1 MPEKKSEKTLYLYK
15 EKGQIMYVELKN
27 VTKIIDGNEILNH
40 INCSFQQGNIYGIR
54 GKNGSGKTML
64 LKAISGLV
72 RIDEGEINVG
82 GQVLKKGN
90 EFPED
95 VSALIENPG
104 FIGNYS
110 GFKNLKILA
119 RIRNRISE
127 ETIVS
132 YMERFQL
139 DPYSKKKVKKYSLG
153 MKQKLG
159 IIAAVM
165 ESSKLILL
173 DEPTN
178 ALDEES
184 IHIFNEMVI
193 EEKKRG
199 NTVVITSHD
208 FEELKSMADYIIEM
222 ENGKIIKIGGVR

>member
-1 MPEKKSEKTLYLYK
+1 MPEPNNLKTLNLYNDK
-15 EKGQIMYVELKN
+15 RKIMYVELKN
-27 VTKIIDGNEILNH
+27 VTKMIDGNEILNH

-110 GFKNLKILA
+110 GFKNLKIFA

-127 ETIVS
+127 E
-132 YMERFQL
+132 
-139 DPYSKKKVKKYSLG
+139 
-153 MKQKLG
+153 
-159 IIAAVM
+159 
-165 ESSKLILL
+165 
-173 DEPTN
+173 
-178 ALDEES
+178 ALFPIWNDFNW
-184 IHIFNEMVI
+184 IHIQ
-193 EEKKRG
+193 KR
-199 NTVVITSHD
+199 
-208 FEELKSMADYIIEM
+208 K
-222 ENGKIIKIGGVR
+222 

>member
-1 MPEKKSEKTLYLYK
+1 MRKYCIYIKKERVKK
-15 EKGQIMYVELKN
+15 IMYVTLKN
-27 VTKIIDGNEILNH
+27 VTKIMDGNEILSH
-40 INCSFQQGNIYGIR
+40 INCSFRQGNIYGIR

-72 RIDEGEINVG
+72 RIEEGEINVG
-82 GQVLKKGN
+82 GQILRKGN

-110 GFKNLKILA
+110 GLRNLKIIA

-159 IIAAVM
+159 IIAAIM

-184 IHIFNEMVI
+184 IHVFNEMI
-193 EEKKRG
+193 MEEKNKG

-222 ENGKIIKIGGVR
+222 ENGKIMKQGEPDE

>member
-1 MPEKKSEKTLYLYK
+1 
-15 EKGQIMYVELKN
+15 MYVEVKN
-27 VTKIIDGNEILNH
+27 VSKVLDGSIILDSIDWSLEPGKV
-40 INCSFQQGNIYGIR
+40 YGLC

-64 LKAISGLV
+64 LKAMCGLV
-72 RIDEGEINVG
+72 RINEGEIVVG
-82 GQVLKKGN
+82 GEPLKKGH

-110 GFKNLKILA
+110 GLKNLVILSQIRK
-119 RIRNRISE
+119 RIDQK
-127 ETIVS
+127 TIIS
-132 YMERFQL
+132 YMDRFHL
-139 DPYSKKKVKKYSLG
+139 DPNSKKKVKKYSLG

-184 IHIFNEMVI
+184 VKVLNEMICEERDKGNTIVI
-193 EEKKRG
+193 ASHDREELISVSDYMFQIENGRIVKRG
-199 NTVVITSHD
+199 NRD
-208 FEELKSMADYIIEM
+208 EF
-222 ENGKIIKIGGVR
+222 

>member
-1 MPEKKSEKTLYLYK
+1 
-15 EKGQIMYVELKN
+15 MYVEVRN
-27 VTKIIDGNEILNH
+27 VSKIINGNIILNS
-40 INCSFQQGNIYGIR
+40 IDFSLERGKVYGLC

-64 LKAISGLV
+64 LKAMCGLV
-72 RIDEGEINVG
+72 HINEGDIVIG
-82 GQVLKKGN
+82 GEMLKKGH

-110 GFKNLKILA
+110 GIKNLIVLSQIRK
-119 RIRNRISE
+119 RIDKDTIIAYMNRFHLNPNS
-127 ETIVS
+127 S
-132 YMERFQL
+132 
-139 DPYSKKKVKKYSLG
+139 KKVKKYSLG

-184 IHIFNEMVI
+184 VKVMNEI
-193 EEKKRG
+193 ICEERDKG
-199 NTVVITSHD
+199 STVVIASHD
-208 FEELKSMADYIIEM
+208 REELKSVSDYIFKI
-222 ENGKIIKIGGVR
+222 ENGEIVKRGTRDEF